1 MINSDI
7 LHFVIQMFEFID
19 FCCDFFISHY
29 LNFSSSTRVSKVNQ
43 VIISYYSFQTC
54 KVALTSNTIHSTRN
68 TQIYNTEIQKYKYT
82 KVFKNPKQG
91 YQVLYT
97 QVSNKK
103 YTPIPVFLSNY
114 QLYLSTL
121 SFAVVCCLVFH
132 EKHVF
137 LEEVMP
143 CCRPLI
149 IGAILLHGTTTNITW
164 MFL

>member
-1 MINSDI
+1 MMPELELCIAVYKKSLLVLLNN
-7 LHFVIQMFEFID
+7 FVVGR
-19 FCCDFFISHY
+19 
-29 LNFSSSTRVSKVNQ
+29 LN
-43 VIISYYSFQTC
+43 
-54 KVALTSNTIHSTRN
+54 HSAVLLGSV
-68 TQIYNTEIQKYKYT
+68 QYQH
-82 KVFKNPKQG
+82 